1 MDALT
6 CPGGGTREHPRV
18 LRHRELE
25 TLANLLDCKPDRLRH
40 SIADHFA
47 HSELNRFPVRI
58 HARPPLL
65 AAGGQK
71 ARTATTGTAPRT
83 RL

>member
-6 CPGGGTREHPRV
+6 RPGGGT
-18 LRHRELE
+18 RELE

-40 SIADHFA
+40 SIADRFA
-47 HSELNRFPVRI
+47 HNEPNRFPVPI

-65 AAGGQK
+65 AACGRH
-71 ARTATTGTAPRT
+71 ARTATTGTAPRM